1 MGRLLAWSVLLPLP
15 AAASW
20 PTSPLVNLPV
30 CATID
35 QQAPAGIA
43 SDGSGGAFITWGDSR
58 LGAGNADLYVQ
69 RVLAAGSVDPAWPL
83 NGQDVCTAP
92 GDQLAPAIVSDG
104 VVPIGGGSG
113 AIVAWQDLRT
123 GTTYDVY
130 AQHVLAGGIA
140 DPAWPRNGRA
150 VCTAAGNQEN
160 VSLVSDNAGGALV
173 IWRDFRAGTTQAVFA
188 QHVLANGAVDP
199 AWPVNGR
206 LLLTQPNTF
215 DRPTRIPT
223 LADGHGGAIVVWENW
238 NGVATADLAAQH
250 VRANGT
256 LDPAWPAAGRAVSSA
271 INSQLDPC
279 IVADLAG
286 GAIVCWDDA
295 RGASVDIYA
304 QHVRADGSLD
314 PAWPADGRLT
324 CGAAGD
330 QVTPAAASDGSGG
343 ALVAWA
349 DARSGSADIY
359 AQRVLAGGTVAGG
372 WPADGRAV
380 CTATGDQLAPAAAVD
395 GMAGLLLAW
404 VDSRSVDT
412 GPDVFAGHVL
422 ASGALDPAWPSGGR
436 AVCAAAGSQ
445 SGILALADG
454 AGGAILTW
462 NDQRGGDQNSDVYAQ
477 RVQANGVLGGTVV
490 DVPFDGSQALALSLD
505 AVRPNPWHGRALT
518 LSFSLATEEPAMLEV
533 LDIAGRRVAMQELTA
548 RGPSRATT
556 KLVLGSPVAPG
567 VYLVR
572 LRQGDR
578 VRLQRFVV
586 LD

>member
-104 VVPIGGGSG
+104 VVPIGGGPG

-140 DPAWPRNGRA
+140 DLAWPRNGRA

-160 VSLVSDNAGGALV
+160 VSLVSDKAGGALV

-279 IVADLAG
+279 LVADLAG

-304 QHVRADGSLD
+304 QHVRADGS
-314 PAWPADGRLT
+314 
-324 CGAAGD
+324 
-330 QVTPAAASDGSGG
+330 
-343 ALVAWA
+343 
-349 DARSGSADIY
+349 
-359 AQRVLAGGTVAGG
+359 
-372 WPADGRAV
+372 
-380 CTATGDQLAPAAAVD
+380 
-395 GMAGLLLAW
+395 
-404 VDSRSVDT
+404 
-412 GPDVFAGHVL
+412 
-422 ASGALDPAWPSGGR
+422 LDPAWPSGGR